1 MVFSNKMKQ
10 YPGKTWEVVQRI
22 EALQKIE
29 THLRKIKDPLKE
41 LPNVLGVM
49 KAYKKG
55 QLEWEDNQS
64 ATYWC
69 QGRMIAGPEQ
79 FSFERFRELNTSE
92 NRGDGGFWVEG
103 VSWLF

>member
-22 EALQKIE
+22 EELQKIE

-55 QLEWEDNQS
+55 QLK
-64 ATYWC
+64 
-69 QGRMIAGPEQ
+69 
-79 FSFERFRELNTSE
+79 
-92 NRGDGGFWVEG
+92 
-103 VSWLF
+103 